1 MISFQKTGTIEGTT
15 IKAVEKADVEPTFV
29 EIENILTT
37 RIGFLYKLPF
47 DILWSPECTWI
58 LSAQLNTNW
67 FKILQHIQNT

>member
-1 MISFQKTGTIEGTT
+1 MISFWKTGTIEGTT

-47 DILWSPECTWI
+47 DIL
-58 LSAQLNTNW
+58 
-67 FKILQHIQNT
+67 